1 MTKNQDFAT
10 YDVGHIDVGIILLW
24 LKQDKINIPEL
35 QRPFVWKSKQIKQF
49 IESLYHGHPIGF
61 IVTYD
66 KPSMPLKGSKIAKSG
81 SKIIIDGQQR
91 IKALQSVVLQ
101 GKPIVNE
108 KWKEINPKVAFNP
121 QNEDGEFA
129 ISSSRHT
136 KDPKWIEDVGP
147 IIENPSNVTPAVIDY
162 MAKNKKADSKK
173 VNYALW
179 KLGTIGQKNIGE
191 TVIRSDTNSATV
203 AQIFVDLNSK
213 NTVLKKADYIGAM
226 ISSVDDKQGP
236 SVRKCFDNFSRLL
249 QNPAQYK
256 EVANDKQF
264 AKDGFLKK
272 ISWVAK
278 KKHKPI
284 YKPDY
289 EDVLNVVGQLKFN
302 IIKLDVIL
310 DLLKGWN
317 TKKKQYDTST
327 SRKPLTKLEKGVLEV
342 SNEYN
347 FLSFEEILKGIGFV
361 DYSIL
366 QNNKGAA
373 LNFVYAVYLKL
384 YTVVEAQLF
393 YELQDFVVIYIVNL

>member
-147 IIENPSNVTPAVIDY
+147 IIENPSDPGIAEDGVDSFVAMARQGILEVKLELSGFPALY
-162 MAKNKKADSKK
+162 E
-173 VNYALW
+173 
-179 KLGTIGQKNIGE
+179 GQ
-191 TVIRSDTNSATV
+191 TT
-203 AQIFVDLNSK
+203 
-213 NTVLKKADYIGAM
+213 
-226 ISSVDDKQGP
+226 
-236 SVRKCFDNFSRLL
+236 LL
-249 QNPAQYK
+249 QLSI
-256 EVANDKQF
+256 D
-264 AKDGFLKK
+264 DGNSTL
-272 ISWVAK
+272 
-278 KKHKPI
+278 
-284 YKPDY
+284 
-289 EDVLNVVGQLKFN
+289 
-302 IIKLDVIL
+302 
-310 DLLKGWN
+310 
-317 TKKKQYDTST
+317 TS
-327 SRKPLTKLEKGVLEV
+327 
-342 SNEYN
+342 YYY
-347 FLSFEEILKGIGFV
+347 I
-361 DYSIL
+361 
-366 QNNKGAA
+366 
-373 LNFVYAVYLKL
+373 YLKTPL
-384 YTVVEAQLF
+384 GILCPMPT
-393 YELQDFVVIYIVNL
+393 